1 MSYNLDAFIRPSA
14 LEAISLCP
22 GRPTM
27 EAAVL
32 AAYGKPPDADD
43 AALGTLVH
51 ALAAS
56 LLQGL
61 PEPEECAALNGWDR
75 HCAGLYV
82 DFVRDLA
89 VARGI
94 DADNILVEHH
104 LDGAGLG
111 LVNGGTADCV
121 LVDPFKRVI
130 VIDLKSGMNDQGE
143 AADHDQL
150 SAYAI
155 MAASSFKVDTVEVH
169 IFQPRAEKHL
179 RHSSAKYTTES
190 LTANITWIRS
200 VTDGARESDTE
211 VHASLTACEHC
222 KALPHCAE
230 ARRLVMQT
238 SEALKLMGAP
248 TDPVAW
254 GEKIA
259 AGKIGGA
266 LDEAIKDIAKP
277 YLEAGG
283 IADGFVLQPGAMM
296 TKIDTMQAFNLA
308 EEAGQVRELM
318 EHATIK
324 AEAAKVLSVIAPA
337 VSKVPKSPSIKEQ
350 KR

>member
-1 MSYNLDAFIRPSA
+1 MSLDQFIRPSA

-27 EAAVL
+27 ESAVL
-32 AAYGKPPDADD
+32 AIYGKPPDADD

-61 PEPEECAALNGWDR
+61 SEPEECASLNSWDR

-94 DADNILVEHH
+94 EADNILVEHH

-150 SAYAI
+150 AAYAI
-155 MAASSFKVDTVEVH
+155 MAAASFKVDTVEVH

-179 RHSSAKYTTES
+179 RHSSAKYTTET

-200 VTDGARESDTE
+200 VTDGARETDTE

-230 ARRLVMQT
+230 ARSLVMQT
-238 SEALKLMGAP
+238 SEALKAFGSP
-248 TDPVAW
+248 TSPAAW
-254 GEKIA
+254 GEIIA

-266 LDEAIKDIAKP
+266 LDEAVKDIAKP

-337 VSKVPKSPSIKEQ
+337 VTKVAKSPSIKAQ
-350 KR
+350 KRGA